1 MKQDVIVSL
10 AVPASRGIAVLKEL
24 TQDLA
29 QGSDIFKIS
38 SIYQVSRKVE
48 NHESIRKLR
57 NNDWSQSIEVVIWFK
72 SSLNALLWVEKIKKS
87 EEKHSMRSLNQNV
100 QCHLLFYGADTT
112 MTPQLTLPYPELHR
126 RSVTL
131 ELIAEIWPDKIHPI
145 LKKTVYELSQS
156 AKEKEL
162 GEFFSTGSQLLDT
175 TNPT

>member
-1 MKQDVIVSL
+1 MKQDVILSV
-10 AVPASRGIAVLKEL
+10 AVPSSRGVSILKDL

-29 QGSDIFKIS
+29 QGSEIFKVS
-38 SIYQVSRKVE
+38 SIYQVSRKME
-48 NHESIRKLR
+48 DHESIRKLR
-57 NNDWSQSIEVVIWFK
+57 SNEWAQSIEVVVWFK
-72 SSLNALLWVEKIKKS
+72 SPLNALQWIEKIKIS
-87 EEKHSMRSLNQNV
+87 EEKHSLRSLNQNV
-100 QCHLLFYGADTT
+100 LCHLLFYGSETT

-162 GEFFSTGSQLLDT
+162 GEFFSTGSQLIE
-175 TNPT
+175 